1 MPVRTLK
8 SRSLPMPVA
17 LSAGEDFDIA
27 EPAMPVP
34 VTSSVLC
41 GLCHDI
47 AWDQIAHDRAG
58 CSLTRGHHD
67 QHEIRALYVGGRRR
81 ARA

>member
-34 VTSSVLC
+34 VTSSV
-41 GLCHDI
+41 H
-47 AWDQIAHDRAG
+47 RAV
-58 CSLTRGHHD
+58 SEYRS
-67 QHEIRALYVGGRRR
+67 IM
-81 ARA
+81 